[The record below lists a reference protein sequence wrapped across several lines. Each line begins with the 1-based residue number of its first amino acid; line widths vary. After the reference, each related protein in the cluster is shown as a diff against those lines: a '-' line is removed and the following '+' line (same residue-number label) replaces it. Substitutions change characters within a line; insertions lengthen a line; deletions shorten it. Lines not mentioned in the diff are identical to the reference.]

1 MPSKKG
7 SKKTSKRSKEKL
19 ITCKKCGFSF
29 KPTEVEPTKTWVN
42 VSPMP
47 DKDGRVTIT
56 TMAVW
61 KCPQC
66 GNTIRGAMG
75 KTKGEFEGKSK
86 KEQLLEFLQSGE
98 KVSIEEIA
106 KKFGYDAKNVEK
118 IITLMI
124 KKGQVKGKIEN
135 GFYVPE

>member
-1 MPSKKG
+1 MPQKKGSKKG
-7 SKKTSKRSKEKL
+7 SKGKVKM

-29 KPTEVEPTKTWVN
+29 KPTDVTPTKTWVN

-61 KCPQC
+61 KCPKC
-66 GNTIRGAMG
+66 GSTVRGAMG

-86 KEQLLEFLQSGE
+86 KEQLLDFLQSGQ
-98 KVSIEEIA
+98 KISVEEIA
-106 KKFGYDAKNVEK
+106 IKFGYDAKNVEK
-118 IITLMI
+118 IIEIMI
-124 KKGQVKGKIEN
+124 KKGQVKGKIDK
-135 GFYVPE
+135 GIFVPE